1 MRWIERFRKPWAIA
15 LLVLVFSVLL
25 VRESRLLSAEEKRL
39 AVFAPHSTYA
49 LAVIDRD
56 NSEYVSVYDLL
67 EPLGKV
73 QLKAEGG
80 SYRIRMNEIDGMFAD
95 GASKIRIG
103 RSDISFQSKVVVD
116 QGKVLLPLRVVPAVL
131 KQYLNLNSDLRESGR
146 RLFIGN
152 TSARI
157 STEFSKKDGSLVL
170 MFPAAVNPNV
180 STEAGKVHLLF
191 TRDPVVFGA
200 DNIAFTD
207 RLVNNISFV
216 ERNGTAELVVS
227 GTSPLLATFGDG
239 GKTITISAAPAPVVT
254 QSAPITATAS
264 PTPSTAPPAAANAPV
279 STGTPAPSST
289 PEFVKPNGA
298 PTNALRFFVMI
309 DAGHGGTETG
319 ARFSDKLEEK
329 EITLLLARR
338 LRTELQSRGVTAVLL
353 RDTDSNV
360 TLDQRASTS
369 NSQRSGLYVS
379 IHAGGPGTGVRVY
392 TALMPSPD
400 PNGKKT
406 GPFIPWQTAQ
416 ASYLERSRL
425 VAGNVVSEMADKK
438 VKAVMI
444 TAPVPPLNS
453 IAAPALAIEVAP
465 PSLSGTPD
473 SLFTTSYQQT
483 IAVAMATAI
492 VNVRPKI
499 EEQR

>member
-1 MRWIERFRKPWAIA
+1 
-15 LLVLVFSVLL
+15 
-25 VRESRLLSAEEKRL
+25 
-39 AVFAPHSTYA
+39 
-49 LAVIDRD
+49 
-56 NSEYVSVYDLL
+56 
-67 EPLGKV
+67 
-73 QLKAEGG
+73 
-80 SYRIRMNEIDGMFAD
+80 
-95 GASKIRIG
+95 
-103 RSDISFQSKVVVD
+103 
-116 QGKVLLPLRVVPAVL
+116 
-131 KQYLNLNSDLRESGR
+131 
-146 RLFIGN
+146 
-152 TSARI
+152 
-157 STEFSKKDGSLVL
+157 LVL
-170 MFPAAVNPNV
+170 MFPTAVNPNV

-191 TRDPVVFGA
+191 TRDPIVFGA

-227 GTSPLLATFGDG
+227 GTSSLLATFGDG
-239 GKTITISAAPAPVVT
+239 GKTITISAAPAPMVA
-254 QSAPITATAS
+254 QSAPITAPAI
-264 PTPSTAPPAAANAPV
+264 PGPNPNTAPPAATV
-279 STGTPAPSST
+279 SPAVPGTPATIAT
-289 PEFVKPNGA
+289 PESIKPSGTPA
-298 PTNALRFFVMI
+298 NATRFFVMI

-360 TLDQRASTS
+360 TLDQRASSS

-392 TALMPSPD
+392 TALMPSAEL
-400 PNGKKT
+400 NGKKM

-465 PSLSGTPD
+465 PSLSGAPD
-473 SLFTTSYQQT
+473 TLFTTSYQQT